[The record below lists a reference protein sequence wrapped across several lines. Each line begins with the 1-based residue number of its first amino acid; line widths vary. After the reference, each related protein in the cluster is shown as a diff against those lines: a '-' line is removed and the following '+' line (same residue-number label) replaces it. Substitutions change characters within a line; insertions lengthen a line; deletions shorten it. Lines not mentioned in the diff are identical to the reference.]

1 MNRPSCEHFQ
11 SDRCAIGLYGGSPYT
26 INCFACVSQGNNS
39 AEFAEAL
46 FASREN
52 THPPD
57 VRKVSGCCDS
67 ALNPP
72 DPGLSPL

>member
-1 MNRPSCEHFQ
+1 MTRPPCDHFQ
-11 SDRCAIGLYGGSPYT
+11 SDRCAIGLYGGDPHA
-26 INCFACVSQGNNS
+26 INCGACVSQGNNN

-46 FASREN
+46 FASREKS
-52 THPPD
+52 HPPN